1 MRTRNN
7 AYPEQD
13 SNLHCPR
20 PERGA
25 SCQLGYPGI
34 GSSYRPSSQR
44 PGSNRL
50 PPLYESGAP
59 PVVLRWRRRSSA
71 RSGLVGVRI
80 LGGIRTRTV
89 GALNAVPL
97 PLGHE
102 DRSCWEPR
110 NWWTRAATGSR
121 TPVSAMARRRN
132 DRCATATSPRSP
144 RSAAEP
150 SAGLEPAIPVVP
162 GRGPTRRAKARRTA
176 SGADGARSRL
186 PRPPGAAG
194 GHRTRFLGVED
205 RCVRRVHHDRMQVLP
220 ELRRPCGVRT
230 RNLSAENRVSCQLA
244 PTVRG
249 SDRQAVARLPRPDHP
264 GAAHT
269 IVPHRTASAN
279 PILTGCWNTCH
290 PLLS

>member
-1 MRTRNN
+1 MRTRN
-7 AYPEQD
+7 
-13 SNLHCPR
+13 R
-20 PERGA
+20 
-25 SCQLGYPGI
+25 
-34 GSSYRPSSQR
+34 
-44 PGSNRL
+44 
-50 PPLYESGAP
+50 
-59 PVVLRWRRRSSA
+59 
-71 RSGLVGVRI
+71 
-80 LGGIRTRTV
+80 IRTCTAR
-89 GALNAVPL
+89 ALNAVPPASWATRAWGRATDL
-97 PLGHE
+97 RASGRARTGYL
-102 DRSCWEPR
+102 RC
-110 NWWTRAATGSR
+110 TRAAHPLSCCAGVAAPRPGRAWSAYVSSAGFEPAPSAPSTPCLYRWATRIGPGGNPGTGGHER
-121 TPVSAMARRRN
+121 LRGVE
-132 DRCATATSPRSP
+132 PRSPPWQGGALTVVLQPPTRAPP

-230 RNLSAENRVSCQLA
+230 RNLSAENRASCQLA

>member
-1 MRTRNN
+1 MRTRN
-7 AYPEQD
+7 
-13 SNLHCPR
+13 R
-20 PERGA
+20 
-25 SCQLGYPGI
+25 
-34 GSSYRPSSQR
+34 
-44 PGSNRL
+44 
-50 PPLYESGAP
+50 
-59 PVVLRWRRRSSA
+59 
-71 RSGLVGVRI
+71 
-80 LGGIRTRTV
+80 IRTCTAR
-89 GALNAVPL
+89 ALNAVPPASWATRASGRATDL
-97 PLGHE
+97 RASGRARTGYL
-102 DRSCWEPR
+102 RC
-110 NWWTRAATGSR
+110 TRAAHPLSCCAGVAAPRPGRAWSAYVSSAGFEPAPSAPSTPCLYRWATRIGPGGNPGTGGHER
-121 TPVSAMARRRN
+121 LRGVE
-132 DRCATATSPRSP
+132 PRSP
-144 RSAAEP
+144 PWQGGALTVVLQPPARAPLEARQSLRRGSNPRYP
-150 SAGLEPAIPVVP
+150 SYRDGARPVGRRHGVP
-162 GRGPTRRAKARRTA
+162 RA
-176 SGADGARSRL
+176 GADGACSRL

-230 RNLSAENRVSCQLA
+230 RNLSAENRASCQLA